1 MEKMTYI
8 SALTLALSCSDLSDD
23 AKAKL
28 TQLKA
33 SLEKKAGAERKPTA
47 KDKLTESY
55 RQRLVEVVSSA
66 TEPMTIS
73 DIKKADETFR
83 DMNSQQISGL
93 LKPLVDP
100 DVEGHPLQRTVI
112 KRVMHVM
119 MA

>member
-8 SALTLALSCSDLSDD
+8 SALTMAMNCADLTDEAKSKLA
-23 AKAKL
+23 
-28 TQLKA
+28 QLKT

-47 KDKLTESY
+47 KDKQTEAY
-55 RQRLVEVVSSA
+55 RQRLIEIVSAA
-66 TEPMTIS
+66 TEPMSIA
-73 DIKKADETFR
+73 DIKKADETFHE
-83 DMNSQQISGL
+83 MNSQQISGL

-100 DVEGHPLQRTVI
+100 DVAGHPLQRTVI